1 MQRLQGLVNGQ
12 IDLIQN
18 LSQYY
23 ENFNFNFRFLYNM
36 LIILLL

>member
-23 ENFNFNFRFLYNM
+23 ENFNFRFLYNM
-36 LIILLL
+36 LIILFL